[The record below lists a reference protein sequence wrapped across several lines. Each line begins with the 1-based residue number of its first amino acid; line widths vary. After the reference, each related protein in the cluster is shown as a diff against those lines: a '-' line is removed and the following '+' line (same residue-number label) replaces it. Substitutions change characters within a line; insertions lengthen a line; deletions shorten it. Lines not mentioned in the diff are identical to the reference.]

1 MEAVNE
7 EPEQEDVQYTTVEE
21 GEEVVFEG
29 DTELETHEETGASD
43 EREASEVEETDEL
56 NEDLVS
62 VIANGGNE
70 NVKDSSRQ
78 KL

>member
-1 MEAVNE
+1 VEAVNE

-29 DTELETHEETGASD
+29 DTELETHEKTGASN
-43 EREASEVEETDEL
+43 EIEASEVEETDEL